1 MKKTFM
7 TMAGIAMLAAG
18 IAFFASCEKDNN
30 DNGLTTN
37 VQPKIS
43 YTHVESSFLK
53 LWWFK
58 YIIKNEDGEDEIIWK
73 CIEHHNPQGKLC
85 AMGIVPYDFGTEL
98 VTFITDGA
106 TIITLH
112 FNVKKIS
119 SETEKMFSN
128 CLEKGFIE
136 FEKDCFIKDPKLL
149 DVIEEKYIPA
159 GKYPIYLEED
169 NYVIEI
175 SK

>member
-1 MKKTFM
+1 MKKIFM

-30 DNGLTTN
+30 DNGLTAN

-43 YTHVESSFLK
+43 YTH
-53 LWWFK
+53 
-58 YIIKNEDGEDEIIWK
+58 D
-73 CIEHHNPQGKLC
+73 
-85 AMGIVPYDFGTEL
+85 DFGTEL

-119 SETEKMFSN
+119 YETEKMFSN